1 MAQGLLFPV
10 VTMKWT
16 GMYLLG
22 YAILVGGL
30 LAALW
35 KIGVLARIGPFWT
48 GVGVVVAIGLG
59 IMIAVANS
67 GTKENIQIDR

>member
-1 MAQGLLFPV
+1 
-10 VTMKWT
+10 MKWT

-22 YAILVGGL
+22 FIIVVGGI

-35 KIGVLARIGPFWT
+35 KTGVLESIGTFWT
-48 GVGVVVAIGLG
+48 VVGVVIAIGLG

-67 GTKENIQIDR
+67 GAKENIHIDK

>member
-1 MAQGLLFPV
+1 
-10 VTMKWT
+10 MKWT

-22 YAILVGGL
+22 FVILVGGI

-35 KIGVLARIGPFWT
+35 KLEVLAAIGPFWT
-48 GVGVVVAIGLG
+48 VVGVVIAIGLG

-67 GTKENIQIDR
+67 GVKENIQIDKG